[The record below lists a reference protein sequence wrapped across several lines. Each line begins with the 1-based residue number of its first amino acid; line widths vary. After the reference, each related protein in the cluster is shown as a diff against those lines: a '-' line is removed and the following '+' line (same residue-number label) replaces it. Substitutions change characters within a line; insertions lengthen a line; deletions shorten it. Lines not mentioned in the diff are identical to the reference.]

1 MQIESIIPKTY
12 EQWRHCIEV
21 ICKQAFSSD
30 YVRER
35 LDEMGKPQHFKTR
48 QFAELYGDA
57 HRQQVI
63 SWFEQAAKE
72 MASAR

>member
-1 MQIESIIPKTY
+1 
-12 EQWRHCIEV
+12 
-21 ICKQAFSSD
+21 
-30 YVRER
+30 
-35 LDEMGKPQHFKTR
+35 MGKPQHFKTR